1 MNDEVSTNKNTNHP
15 GSEHELLDV
24 FIGKW
29 ITNGHTIPGSDGNAV
44 KIHTSDIYEWAPG
57 GFFIVHSTYGKIG
70 FQDVGGVEI
79 IGYDKIS
86 NKFDS
91 HLFDSQDNILISE
104 LTLDNGIWTWTG
116 PTPFQEPGTME
127 MHRATVE
134 FIEDGKIMTA
144 FHEVSE
150 DGENWI
156 PSMDVT
162 LTKIE

>member
-29 ITNGHTIPGSDGNAV
+29 IINGHTIPGSDGNAV
-44 KIHTSDIYEWAPG
+44 KIYASDIYEWAPG
-57 GFFIVHSTYGKIG
+57 GFFIVHSAYGKIG

-116 PTPFQEPGTME
+116 P
-127 MHRATVE
+127 
-134 FIEDGKIMTA
+134 
-144 FHEVSE
+144 
-150 DGENWI
+150 I
-156 PSMDVT
+156 PSKNQIQWRCT
-162 LTKIE
+162 GQP